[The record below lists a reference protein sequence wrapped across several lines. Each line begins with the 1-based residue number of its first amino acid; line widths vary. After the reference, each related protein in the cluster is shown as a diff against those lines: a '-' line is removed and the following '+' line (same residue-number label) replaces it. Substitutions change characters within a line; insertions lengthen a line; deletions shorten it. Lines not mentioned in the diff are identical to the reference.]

1 LNLDCVASARED
13 GDEDDDAYST
23 EEEEQEQQQQPTNKR
38 QRVHFSSSSSK
49 SSNVHHEVLRDPA
62 SLARQAKA
70 MQRNRANLFGDNSRV
85 NGFENL
91 VRLKEYSRSGGLSD
105 HTLAA
110 RIRGAL

>member
-13 GDEDDDAYST
+13 GDEDDDAYSS
-23 EEEEQEQQQQPTNKR
+23 EDEEEQEQQQQPSNKR
-38 QRVHFSSSSSK
+38 QRVHFSSSLP
-49 SSNVHHEVLRDPA
+49 SSNVHHEVARDPA

-91 VRLKEYSRSGGLSD
+91 VRLKQYSRSGGLSD